1 MLKAVFIDYTGT
13 TVMEGGEEMK
23 TAVMRICQNSAINDP
38 KEVMKIWWSLIKEYE
53 ETCYQ
58 ETFLTEEEFLDKAFE
73 RLATDYELKDNLDE
87 LKELVKGVWVNAPI
101 FPDVKQFYDECP
113 LPLYVITNNGA
124 QYVAKA
130 MEKNDLH
137 PAGIVCADMVRAY
150 KPHAELFEKAL
161 EVAGCKPEEVIH
173 IGDSFMSDVVG
184 ARAAGIKPIL
194 LQRNDDKE
202 YDEELIVVKSLTE
215 ILELL

>member
-23 TAVMRICQNSAINDP
+23 TAVMRICQNSAINAP

-73 RLATDYELKDNLDE
+73 RLATDYELKDNFDE